1 MEYLHCLLDQ
11 SISPRQ
17 FLLELM
23 INLCVRTGRLY
34 QLQQYLQYHVI
45 TDSKPLACLL
55 LSLESLYPPSR
66 QMALDMMA
74 RLGTATNEITE
85 ILLDNGNIVTALNFG
100 RETCGE
106 FVMRTFIIYFLLQ
119 WQLTVV
125 QTQCRPGS
133 FLRRQRR
140 AETR

>member
-1 MEYLHCLLDQ
+1 MEYLRCLLDQ
-11 SISPRQ
+11 AISPRQ

-66 QMALDMMA
+66 QMALDMMT

-100 RETCGE
+100 MDTLDEVVR
-106 FVMRTFIIYFLLQ
+106 RTLPICYYS
-119 WQLTVV
+119 
-125 QTQCRPGS
+125 GS
-133 FLRRQRR
+133 
-140 AETR
+140 

>member
-1 MEYLHCLLDQ
+1 MVAENFHCLLDQ

-74 RLGTATNEITE
+74 RLGTVTNEYTISWYLTGS
-85 ILLDNGNIVTALNFG
+85 ISVAS
-100 RETCGE
+100 
-106 FVMRTFIIYFLLQ
+106 M
-119 WQLTVV
+119 QLV
-125 QTQCRPGS
+125 GI
-133 FLRRQRR
+133 
-140 AETR
+140 

>member
-1 MEYLHCLLDQ
+1 MPETFLLAVVVEYLQCLLNEA
-11 SISPRQ
+11 ITPRQ

-100 RETCGE
+100 KKTCGK
-106 FVMRTFIIYFLLQ
+106 VLTPTFIICY
-119 WQLTVV
+119 
-125 QTQCRPGS
+125 CSGS
-133 FLRRQRR
+133 
-140 AETR
+140 